1 MIMPG
6 PADVI
11 LEVLEMYK
19 ERGREFDTV
28 CCIYSTAPFVTPER
42 LREAYG
48 KMNSEID
55 SVFTCVAYSY
65 PIQRSLHIVD
75 GRIGMVY
82 PEYMNARSQDLEPIY
97 HDAGQFYFS
106 RTAPFLWRAGLFGG
120 RTQPD
125 WYFPNSEVQDL
136 DTLTDW
142 TLAEMKYELLH
153 DDVMQKIYF
162 RADASA
168 TIGYGHFIRTLALA
182 DMR

>member
-1 MIMPG
+1 MKNICII
-6 PADVI
+6 PA
-11 LEVLEMYK
+11 
-19 ERGREFDTV
+19 RGGSKRIPRKNIKPFMGKP
-28 CCIYSTAPFVTPER
+28 IIAYSIEATAPFVTPER

-106 RTAPFLWRAGLFGG
+106 RTAPFVESRTFWGKNTAGLVL
-120 RTQPD
+120 
-125 WYFPNSEVQDL
+125 SELEVQDL

-153 DDVMQKIYF
+153 
-162 RADASA
+162 R
-168 TIGYGHFIRTLALA
+168 
-182 DMR
+182 